1 MNEPCGVVIA
11 ERSKT
16 CKACAN
22 RRQHKYGK
30 RAYRNYKPEI
40 AVLIMWVR
48 SKESFFFDEL
58 FYITKQLSPRLS
70 RAEINKRAHGV
81 VTWLKKRG
89 ELIGGGIKND
99 RRYERRGEAAIVM
112 TNGNKE

>member
-1 MNEPCGVVIA
+1 VLNKPCGVVIHDY
-11 ERSKT
+11 SKT
-16 CKACAN
+16 CQPCSKLI
-22 RRQHKYGK
+22 QHKYGK
-30 RAYRNYKPEI
+30 RAYKNYKPEI
-40 AVLIMWVR
+40 AVLILWCR

-89 ELIGGGIKND
+89 ELVGGGIKND
-99 RRYERRGEAAIVM
+99 RRYERRGEAE
-112 TNGNKE
+112 K